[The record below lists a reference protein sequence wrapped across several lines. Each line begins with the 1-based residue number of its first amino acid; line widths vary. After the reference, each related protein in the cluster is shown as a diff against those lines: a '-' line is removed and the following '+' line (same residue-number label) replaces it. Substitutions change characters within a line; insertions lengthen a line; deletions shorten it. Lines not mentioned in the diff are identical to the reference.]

1 MAEIDGAE
9 PVGREPAEGEDGVP
23 VAFVAL
29 AEGDDVC
36 FEGHAT
42 EGFFAAGEGK
52 VAAVEGA
59 GAGVFGG
66 SGIEA
71 GGLVGSGVRGWG
83 GKDCG
88 G

>member
-1 MAEIDGAE
+1 MAL
-9 PVGREPAEGEDGVP
+9 AEGED
-23 VAFVAL
+23 A
-29 AEGDDVC
+29 C
-36 FEGHAT
+36 FAGHAADR
-42 EGFFAAGEGK
+42 FFAAGEGE

-66 SGIEA
+66 RDIEA
-71 GGLVGSGVRGWG
+71 GGLVGSGVREWG